1 MDDVLDVF
9 EFDLGELVEGGLQL
23 VLAAVLLLV
32 GLLLMVL
39 ELVLDGVFLWGLL
52 LFIGGVV
59 VAVLGALSLLDSV
72 F

>member
-23 VLAAVLLLV
+23 ALAAVLLLV
-32 GLLLMVL
+32 GLLLMIL
-39 ELVLDGVFLWGLL
+39 ELLFDGVFLWGLL
-52 LFIGGVV
+52 LFVGGIV
-59 VAVLGALSLLDSV
+59 VAVLGALSLLDGV